1 LEESHFL
8 PETEI
13 DVDWI
18 TEIDSKYRLVLLAAK
33 RSKQLQR
40 GAKPRIYSSAKKT
53 TRVALEEV
61 RRGLVRYQPLVKPL
75 KAD

>member
-1 LEESHFL
+1 MREADDE
-8 PETEI
+8 
-13 DVDWI
+13 VDW
-18 TEIDSKYRLVLLAAK
+18 TTKIDSKYRLVLLAAK

>member
-1 LEESHFL
+1 M
-8 PETEI
+8 PEI
-13 DVDWI
+13 DNDADWT
-18 TEIDSKYRLVLLAAK
+18 TEVDSKYRLVLLAAK

-61 RRGLVRYQPLVKPL
+61 KRGLVRYLPLVKPL
-75 KAD
+75 KGEE

>member
-1 LEESHFL
+1 M
-8 PETEI
+8 PDTENE
-13 DVDWI
+13 VDWT

-61 RRGLVRYQPLVKPL
+61 RRGLVKYRPLVKPL
-75 KAD
+75 KGE